1 MNASKQSCAVIT
13 FANKS
18 QNVIY
23 YRLKGRA
30 LSLVTKTACKMNVA
44 QKHVG
49 ASLQDNTLIK
59 LVLACYLPVNVPI
72 LRSFSGKK
80 EILEFV
86 ENQSF

>member
-1 MNASKQSCAVIT
+1 
-13 FANKS
+13 
-18 QNVIY
+18 
-23 YRLKGRA
+23 
-30 LSLVTKTACKMNVA
+30 MNVA